1 MRPVIQT
8 LIIGGTAA
16 YGLDL
21 SPWRPLGDPFLV
33 QTPYGES
40 PLISLL
46 QPEGASTPVAFCS
59 RHGRNALTRSAAF
72 LNHRAIIWAARRLG
86 VTTIFSWNGVGAI
99 HERLEVGDLMAPS
112 DLIDFT
118 RARVTTFGRPK
129 LTPAA
134 GPPFHPTARSAIID
148 AANAQLEKGALPEM
162 TIHQDGVYVCTE
174 GPRLETQAE
183 IELYRRAGAEIVG
196 MTLSPE
202 VFLAQEAGIR
212 YASLCYITNFAT
224 GRALGRWPKREF
236 GPKVA
241 QTCLPILLAAA
252 NRLND

>member
-21 SPWRPLGDPFLV
+21 SPWHPLEDPFQV

-40 PLISLL
+40 PVISLL
-46 QPEGASTPVAFCS
+46 QPEGASSPVAFCS

-72 LNHRAIIWAARRLG
+72 LNHRAIIWAAHRLG
-86 VTTIFSWNGVGAI
+86 VTTIFSWNGVG
-99 HERLEVGDLMAPS
+99 
-112 DLIDFT
+112 
-118 RARVTTFGRPK
+118 
-129 LTPAA
+129 
-134 GPPFHPTARSAIID
+134 
-148 AANAQLEKGALPEM
+148 
-162 TIHQDGVYVCTE
+162 VYVCTE
-174 GPRLETQAE
+174 GPRLETEAE